1 MNLALNKLTLL
12 SLLFA
17 FMLSLHALELYFVI
31 PIGGYPLKLGLSN
44 LVLVFAL
51 FYFSKNEAIGL
62 LCLKL
67 LTLFFFEPRYTAF
80 SMIISAS
87 GGLLSLIGM
96 LIVKF
101 FHKNGVIYASVT
113 GGIFHNVG
121 QWTAVLLIS
130 KIMQIWIYLPL
141 LLILGAV
148 SGFLVGSLSQK
159 MLHRLE
165 ILKNKHRYYE

>member
-1 MNLALNKLTLL
+1 LIKPLNKLTLL

-31 PIGGYPLKLGLSN
+31 PLGGYPLKLGLSN
-44 LVLVFAL
+44 LVLVFTL
-51 FYFSKNEAIGL
+51 FYFSKTEAIGL
-62 LCLKL
+62 LILKL

-80 SMIISAS
+80 SLIISAS
-87 GGLLSLIGM
+87 GGFLSLLGM
-96 LIVKF
+96 LLAKF
-101 FHKNGVIYASVT
+101 FNKNGVISASVT
-113 GGIFHNVG
+113 GGILHNMG

-130 KIMQIWIYLPL
+130 KIMQVWLYLPL
-141 LLILGAV
+141 LLIIGAI

-159 MLHRLE
+159 MLQRLE